1 MANESRLSQSYKWA
15 LVVDEQELRRLV
27 DECQRSVAEAAQSE
41 SGAAKLELEVQFSH
55 GLSFS
60 TEVLDEVLAEENP
73 RGRAISALHIRVFNN
88 TMPGSSSTEIVC
100 DLSSDP
106 KDRTSHLSVKGTDR
120 QWVYVTLSRLE
131 DRLRRM
137 KQWHPPARTSFV
149 PISLLAALGYLYSLL
164 AIAKRYP
171 SLMEQVGTDGKP
183 QPTIAGLAL
192 LLGIIPVILITTYLI
207 MLLLPDP
214 VFRIGDGTVRHDRVK
229 SVRSKL
235 GWMILA
241 IIAAAILTRMARLFG
256 TPW

>member
-1 MANESRLSQSYKWA
+1 MDSSPRWHWGWIA
-15 LVVDEQELRRLV
+15 LLPIPLRGDGWVSTCTRKNHL
-27 DECQRSVAEAAQSE
+27 
-41 SGAAKLELEVQFSH
+41 LFSITYNH
-55 GLSFS
+55 
-60 TEVLDEVLAEENP
+60 
-73 RGRAISALHIRVFNN
+73 R
-88 TMPGSSSTEIVC
+88 
-100 DLSSDP
+100 
-106 KDRTSHLSVKGTDR
+106 
-120 QWVYVTLSRLE
+120 
-131 DRLRRM
+131 
-137 KQWHPPARTSFV
+137 HPPARTSFV
-149 PISLLAALGYLYSLL
+149 PISLLAALGYLYSQL
-164 AIAKRYP
+164 AIARRYP